1 MTDRIFR
8 MRAILLVSLSSLLD
22 VAYAWSQTHQ
32 LIPTGDG
39 SGWEG
44 LARFWITISSEFSY
58 MVVQWLSDICF
69 SIGGLL
75 SSALCTS
82 WEHLSKRYPLN
93 DLPVLHALSVLV
105 TTPPTQVVTNIIWMD
120 GRPSTKFKEVLVQTV
135 LL

>member
-1 MTDRIFR
+1 MAVDGKAWRGFG
-8 MRAILLVSLSSLLD
+8 LLSHLNF
-22 VAYAWSQTHQ
+22 H
-32 LIPTGDG
+32 I
-39 SGWEG
+39 
-44 LARFWITISSEFSY
+44 
-58 MVVQWLSDICF
+58 WLSNGCPTCF

-120 GRPSTKFKEVLVQTV
+120 GRPSTKFKVLVQTV
-135 LL
+135 LLYVGVMVLRVRCINKC